1 MLSMFVCI
9 CSYAVFVP
17 CNVCVYATYWSLL
30 CSNVFSIPIL
40 DAPTNLTISASVI
53 LAAAKFSS
61 ACCIPT
67 TAGLKLSLACV
78 DKLNN
83 VDDNCEPATSAELN
97 LGPTVSI
104 AAANS
109 VYDIP
114 AEDAAVPDFS
124 NAVFKY

>member
-1 MLSMFVCI
+1 M
-9 CSYAVFVP
+9 
-17 CNVCVYATYWSLL
+17 
-30 CSNVFSIPIL
+30 
-40 DAPTNLTISASVI
+40 
-53 LAAAKFSS
+53 
-61 ACCIPT
+61 
-67 TAGLKLSLACV
+67 KLSLVCV

-124 NAVFKY
+124 NATFKYSISAEPCCEAAANTFIISVDSDALAPI